1 MDQNVPVRHRIACAA
16 EALCAAT
23 RFRDLFAAGA
33 GERDRHRALPHDEV
47 AALAASGL
55 WAITVPATHGG
66 IDVAHPVLAE
76 VTALLAEGDPSIAQI
91 PQNHFATMETL
102 RHVAGGR
109 QQADLFAAVLAG
121 ARFGNAEAERGPPAT
136 TLRRDGD
143 VWRLDGRKAYSTG
156 ALFADLITVTAR
168 GPDGEAMLAIV
179 ARDAPGLSV
188 VDDWSG
194 MGQRTTASGTTVL
207 DGVRVAADRVMSL
220 QPAFGRRGPVGA
232 IAQLLHAAID
242 LGIARAALREAG
254 RFVRERARPFADSGV
269 ARACD
274 DPLLLDRFGHLQVQ
288 VHAAEALLHRGAVAL
303 DAARA
308 EPGEDAH
315 AAASIAVAEAKTLTT
330 DAALAAASGLFELAG
345 TSSTLA
351 AHNLDRYWR
360 DARTHTLHD
369 PVRWKYHAIG
379 NYALNGEKP
388 PIRSYL

>member
-1 MDQNVPVRHRIACAA
+1 MDQNVPVCQRIAGAA
-16 EALCAAT
+16 EALSAAT

-33 GERDRHRALPHDEV
+33 AGRDRHRTLPHDEV
-47 AALAASGL
+47 AALSTSGL
-55 WAITVPATHGG
+55 WAITVPAAHGG
-66 IDVAHPVLAE
+66 IDVAHAVLAE

-91 PQNHFATMETL
+91 PQNHFSTLETL
-102 RHVAGGR
+102 RHIAGAR
-109 QQADLFAAVLAG
+109 QQAELFAAVLAG

-136 TLRRDGD
+136 TLRRDGGG
-143 VWRLDGRKAYSTG
+143 WRLDGRKAYSTG

-168 GPDGEAMLAIV
+168 DPDGQAMLAIV
-179 ARDAPGLSV
+179 GRDAPGLSV

-194 MGQRTTASGTTVL
+194 MGQRTTASGTTIL

-220 QPAFGRRGPVGA
+220 QPAFGRRSPVGA

-254 RFVRERARPFADSGV
+254 CFVRERSRPFADAGV
-269 ARACD
+269 TRACD
-274 DPLLLDRFGHLQVQ
+274 DPLLLERFGRLQVQ
-288 VHAAEALLHRGAVAL
+288 VHAAEALLHRGAAAL

-308 EPGEDAH
+308 EPGEDAY
-315 AAASIAVAEAKTLTT
+315 AAASIAVAEAKALTT
-330 DAALAAASGLFELAG
+330 EAALAAASGLFELAG
-345 TSSTLA
+345 TSSSLS
-351 AHNLDRYWR
+351 AHNLDRFWR

-379 NYALNGEKP
+379 NFFVNGEKP